1 MNLGLGAPVTL
12 ALLAGNGFFVAT
24 EFALV
29 AARRPRLERAAVQD
43 QQLSGR
49 LGEEESRERDAES
62 LSA

>member
-29 AARRPRLERAAVQD
+29 AARRPRLERAAAR
-43 QQLSGR
+43 GR
-49 LGEEESRERDAES
+49 RGRARPSRGSTSCR
-62 LSA
+62 